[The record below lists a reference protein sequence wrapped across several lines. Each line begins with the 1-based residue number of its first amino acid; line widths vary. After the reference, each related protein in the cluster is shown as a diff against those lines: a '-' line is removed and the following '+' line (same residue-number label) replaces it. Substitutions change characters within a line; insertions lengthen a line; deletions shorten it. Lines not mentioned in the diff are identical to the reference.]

1 MKLNTRFF
9 FLTLFTQFLIAQITG
24 IVTDKK
30 SGEPIL
36 GVNVVAGEKGTFT
49 NERGEFQLDVPRGIK
64 LEFSHIGYQTQTIK
78 AHTNMSVA
86 MIEAVIMSKEI
97 IVRAGLSGESLQ
109 KVASSVTVITG
120 DHIRETGADH
130 FQSLTEQIPNLNWAG
145 GTSRPRYFQ
154 IRGIGERSHYFGEGP
169 PNFSVGF
176 VLDDMDLSGLGMV
189 GLLYDIDQIEIFKGP
204 QSSVYGPNA
213 MAGLISLKSTDPT
226 DHFEMRTSTS
236 FGSDNHYGGSS
247 VMNVHFMKNMNIRLT
262 GIYNYSD
269 GFRENVSL
277 KIIDTNKRK
286 EAFSRMKLSYDP
298 NNRLSILATL
308 IYIKLENGYDA
319 WAPDNNTDFKT
330 YSNDK
335 GEDSQRTY
343 GYSLRAN
350 FEASENLSITSIT
363 SFTETDLVH
372 AYDGDWADSTYWH
385 DNHDFDP
392 AVEGWAYEFYDKNER
407 NRANL
412 SQEIRLS
419 MGSIILGGYFKHLIE
434 QDEAKGYL
442 FGGVATDAI
451 SHYDFQ
457 ATAGYA
463 QYGLDLTSS
472 LKLKANVR
480 FENNSI
486 IYDGSSQGFN
496 DYWEKI
502 FLPPIHFNID
512 HSMLGYRAAL
522 HYLKDEYTS
531 FYGSVSQGYKSG
543 GVNQQPYLSD
553 ISRPYEPE
561 FIQNFEIGLKHAT
574 DKYRTQL
581 SVFYGQRK
589 DQQVSVSSQQVEGDP
604 NSFLYYTGNAG
615 SGTIQG
621 FEWENMLNVSSNL
634 SMDASLGYLKTWVDK
649 FIYFAS
655 EGMETSGGDREAAMS
670 PIITGSI
677 RLNYSN
683 DSGIFGS
690 VRSSYKS
697 GYFYSDSH
705 DEKAEP
711 YTLTNLALGKSFGK
725 ITTTIWIRNAFDE
738 RFTTRGFY
746 FGLIPPD
753 YPDQLWKSYG
763 DPRQIGVSMDY
774 KF

>member
-97 IVRAGLSGESLQ
+97 IVRAGLSDESLQ

-247 VMNVHFMKNMNIRLT
+247 VMNVHFMKNINMRLT

-634 SMDASLGYLKTWVDK
+634 SMDASLGYLKTWVEK

-670 PIITGSI
+670 PVITGSL

-690 VRSSYKS
+690 VRTSYKS

-705 DEKAEP
+705 NEKAEP

-725 ITTTIWIRNAFDE
+725 TTAKIWIRNAFDE